1 MKNYKIIL
9 AALCFICIFS
19 CSKTET
25 KKSIKYKDG
34 VYKSFANIKDD
45 WGGTA
50 EVEIKIE
57 EGKIVECTFLCYEKN
72 GNLKGPEYGKVDG
85 VIKNN
90 TASAVKLLFFP
101 FYAPHLRFL
110 PKRSVCENFFR
121 YGLPVR
127 CKANRRLSPA
137 STTALQFS
145 CPKIAAGLK
154 ASK

>member
-57 EGKIVECTFLCYEKN
+57 EGKIGECTFLSYEKN

-85 VIKNN
+85 VIKNMGLYKIAQ
-90 TASAVKLLFFP
+90 ASVLKAAEYGQKLIETQNIDDVDVIAGASISYKLFKDAV
-101 FYAPHLRFL
+101 
-110 PKRSVCENFFR
+110 EN
-121 YGLPVR
+121 
-127 CKANRRLSPA
+127 
-137 STTALQFS
+137 ALQGAMQNA
-145 CPKIAAGLK
+145 KEN
-154 ASK
+154 

>member
-9 AALCFICIFS
+9 VALCFICIFS

-57 EGKIVECTFLCYEKN
+57 EGKIVECTFLSYEKN
-72 GNLKGPEYGKVDG
+72 GNLKGSEYGKVDG
-85 VIKNN
+85 VIKNVGLYKIAQ
-90 TASAVKLLFFP
+90 ASILRAAEYGQKLIETQNIDDVDIIAGASISYKLFKDAV
-101 FYAPHLRFL
+101 
-110 PKRSVCENFFR
+110 EN
-121 YGLPVR
+121 
-127 CKANRRLSPA
+127 
-137 STTALQFS
+137 ALQDAMQNA
-145 CPKIAAGLK
+145 KEN
-154 ASK
+154 

>member
-1 MKNYKIIL
+1 MKTYKIIL

-57 EGKIVECTFLCYEKN
+57 EGKIVECTFLSYEKN

-85 VIKNN
+85 VIKNVGLYKIAQ
-90 TASAVKLLFFP
+90 ASILRAAEYGQKLIQTQNIDDVDVIAGASISYKLFKDAV
-101 FYAPHLRFL
+101 
-110 PKRSVCENFFR
+110 EN
-121 YGLPVR
+121 
-127 CKANRRLSPA
+127 
-137 STTALQFS
+137 ALQGAMQNA
-145 CPKIAAGLK
+145 KEN
-154 ASK
+154 

>member
-50 EVEIKIE
+50 EVEIKIK
-57 EGKIVECTFLCYEKN
+57 EGKIVECTFLSYEKN

-85 VIKNN
+85 VIKNVGLYKIAQ
-90 TASAVKLLFFP
+90 ASILRAAEYGQKLIETQNIDDVDVIAGASISYKLFKDAV
-101 FYAPHLRFL
+101 
-110 PKRSVCENFFR
+110 EN
-121 YGLPVR
+121 
-127 CKANRRLSPA
+127 
-137 STTALQFS
+137 ALQGAMQNA
-145 CPKIAAGLK
+145 KEN
-154 ASK
+154 

>member
-57 EGKIVECTFLCYEKN
+57 EGKIVECTFLSYEKD
-72 GNLKGPEYGKVDG
+72 GKLKGPEYGKVDG
-85 VIKNN
+85 VIKNMGLYKIAQ
-90 TASAVKLLFFP
+90 ASILRAAEYGQKLIETQNIDDVDVIAGASISYKLFKDAV
-101 FYAPHLRFL
+101 
-110 PKRSVCENFFR
+110 EN
-121 YGLPVR
+121 
-127 CKANRRLSPA
+127 
-137 STTALQFS
+137 ALQGAMQNA
-145 CPKIAAGLK
+145 KEN
-154 ASK
+154 

>member
-9 AALCFICIFS
+9 TALCFICIFS

-57 EGKIVECTFLCYEKN
+57 EGKIVECTFLSYEKN
-72 GNLKGPEYGKVDG
+72 GKLKGPEYGKVDG
-85 VIKNN
+85 VIKNVGLYKIAQ
-90 TASAVKLLFFP
+90 ASILRAAEYGQKLIETQNIDDVDVIAGASISYKLFKDAV
-101 FYAPHLRFL
+101 
-110 PKRSVCENFFR
+110 EN
-121 YGLPVR
+121 
-127 CKANRRLSPA
+127 
-137 STTALQFS
+137 ALQS
-145 CPKIAAGLK
+145 AMQNAKEN
-154 ASK
+154 

>member
-57 EGKIVECTFLCYEKN
+57 EGKIVECTFLSYEKN
-72 GNLKGPEYGKVDG
+72 GKLKGPEYGKVDG
-85 VIKNN
+85 VIKNMGLYKIAQ
-90 TASAVKLLFFP
+90 ASILRAAEYGQKLIETQNIDDVDVIAGASISYKLFKDAV
-101 FYAPHLRFL
+101 
-110 PKRSVCENFFR
+110 EN
-121 YGLPVR
+121 
-127 CKANRRLSPA
+127 
-137 STTALQFS
+137 ALQGAMQNA
-145 CPKIAAGLK
+145 KEN
-154 ASK
+154 

>member
-9 AALCFICIFS
+9 VALCFICIFS

-50 EVEIKIE
+50 EVEIKIK
-57 EGKIVECTFLCYEKN
+57 EGKIVECTFLSYEKN

-85 VIKNN
+85 VIKNVGLYKIAQ
-90 TASAVKLLFFP
+90 ASILRAAEYGQKLIETQNIDDVDVIAGASISYKLFKDAV
-101 FYAPHLRFL
+101 
-110 PKRSVCENFFR
+110 EN
-121 YGLPVR
+121 
-127 CKANRRLSPA
+127 
-137 STTALQFS
+137 ALQGA
-145 CPKIAAGLK
+145 KEN
-154 ASK
+154 

>member
-9 AALCFICIFS
+9 VALCFICIFS

-57 EGKIVECTFLCYEKN
+57 EGKIVECTFLSYEKN
-72 GNLKGPEYGKVDG
+72 GNLKGSEYGKVDG
-85 VIKNN
+85 VIKNVGLYKIAQ
-90 TASAVKLLFFP
+90 ASILRAAEYGQKLVETQNIDDVDVIAGASISYKLFKAAV
-101 FYAPHLRFL
+101 
-110 PKRSVCENFFR
+110 EN
-121 YGLPVR
+121 
-127 CKANRRLSPA
+127 
-137 STTALQFS
+137 ALQGAMQNA
-145 CPKIAAGLK
+145 KEN
-154 ASK
+154 

>member
-9 AALCFICIFS
+9 VALCFICIFS

-57 EGKIVECTFLCYEKN
+57 EGKIVECTFLSYEKN
-72 GNLKGPEYGKVDG
+72 GNLKGSEYGKVDG
-85 VIKNN
+85 VIKNVGLYKIAQ
-90 TASAVKLLFFP
+90 ASILRAAEYGQKLIETQNIDDVDVIAGASISYKLFKAAV
-101 FYAPHLRFL
+101 
-110 PKRSVCENFFR
+110 EN
-121 YGLPVR
+121 
-127 CKANRRLSPA
+127 
-137 STTALQFS
+137 ALQGAMQNA
-145 CPKIAAGLK
+145 KEN
-154 ASK
+154 

>member
-9 AALCFICIFS
+9 VALCFICIFS

-57 EGKIVECTFLCYEKN
+57 EGKIVECTFLSYEKN

-85 VIKNN
+85 VIKNMGLYKIAQ
-90 TASAVKLLFFP
+90 ASVLKAAEYGQKLIETQNIDDVDVIAGASISYKLFKDAV
-101 FYAPHLRFL
+101 
-110 PKRSVCENFFR
+110 EN
-121 YGLPVR
+121 
-127 CKANRRLSPA
+127 
-137 STTALQFS
+137 ALQGAMQNA
-145 CPKIAAGLK
+145 KEN
-154 ASK
+154 

>member
-9 AALCFICIFS
+9 VALCFICIFS

-57 EGKIVECTFLCYEKN
+57 EGKIVECTFLSYEKN

-85 VIKNN
+85 VIKNVGLYKIAQ
-90 TASAVKLLFFP
+90 ASILRAAEYGQKLIETQNIDDVDVIAGASISYKLFKDAV
-101 FYAPHLRFL
+101 
-110 PKRSVCENFFR
+110 EN
-121 YGLPVR
+121 
-127 CKANRRLSPA
+127 
-137 STTALQFS
+137 ALQDAMQNV
-145 CPKIAAGLK
+145 KEN
-154 ASK
+154 

>member
-50 EVEIKIE
+50 EVEIKIK
-57 EGKIVECTFLCYEKN
+57 EGKIVECTFLSYEKN

-85 VIKNN
+85 VIKNIGLYKIAQ
-90 TASAVKLLFFP
+90 ASILRAAEYGQKLIETQNIDDVDVIAGASISYKLFKDAV
-101 FYAPHLRFL
+101 
-110 PKRSVCENFFR
+110 EN
-121 YGLPVR
+121 
-127 CKANRRLSPA
+127 
-137 STTALQFS
+137 ALQGAMQNA
-145 CPKIAAGLK
+145 KEN
-154 ASK
+154 

>member
-9 AALCFICIFS
+9 VALCFICIFS

-57 EGKIVECTFLCYEKN
+57 EGKIVECTFLSYEKN
-72 GNLKGPEYGKVDG
+72 GKLKGPEYGKVDG
-85 VIKNN
+85 VIKNVGLYKIAQ
-90 TASAVKLLFFP
+90 ASILRAAEYGQKLIETQNIDDVDVIAGASISYKLFKDAV
-101 FYAPHLRFL
+101 
-110 PKRSVCENFFR
+110 EN
-121 YGLPVR
+121 
-127 CKANRRLSPA
+127 
-137 STTALQFS
+137 ALQGAMQNA
-145 CPKIAAGLK
+145 KEN
-154 ASK
+154 

>member
-9 AALCFICIFS
+9 VALCFICIFS

-57 EGKIVECTFLCYEKN
+57 EGKIVECTFLSYEKN

-85 VIKNN
+85 VIKNMGLYKIAQ
-90 TASAVKLLFFP
+90 ASILRAAEYGQKLIETQNIDDVDVIAGASISYKLFKDAV
-101 FYAPHLRFL
+101 
-110 PKRSVCENFFR
+110 EN
-121 YGLPVR
+121 
-127 CKANRRLSPA
+127 
-137 STTALQFS
+137 ALQGAMQNA
-145 CPKIAAGLK
+145 KEN
-154 ASK
+154 

>member
-9 AALCFICIFS
+9 VALCFICIFS

-50 EVEIKIE
+50 EVEIKIK
-57 EGKIVECTFLCYEKN
+57 EGKIVECTFLSYEKN

-85 VIKNN
+85 VIKNMGLYKIAQ
-90 TASAVKLLFFP
+90 ASVLRAAEYGQKLVETQNIDDVDVIAGASISYKLFKDAV
-101 FYAPHLRFL
+101 
-110 PKRSVCENFFR
+110 EN
-121 YGLPVR
+121 
-127 CKANRRLSPA
+127 
-137 STTALQFS
+137 ALQGAMQNA
-145 CPKIAAGLK
+145 KEN
-154 ASK
+154 

>member
-57 EGKIVECTFLCYEKN
+57 EGKIVECTFLSYEKN
-72 GNLKGPEYGKVDG
+72 GNLKGTEYGKVDG
-85 VIKNN
+85 VIKNMGLYKIAQ
-90 TASAVKLLFFP
+90 ASVLKAAEYGQKLIETQNIDDVDVIAGASISYKLFKDAV
-101 FYAPHLRFL
+101 
-110 PKRSVCENFFR
+110 EN
-121 YGLPVR
+121 
-127 CKANRRLSPA
+127 
-137 STTALQFS
+137 ALQGAMQNA
-145 CPKIAAGLK
+145 KEN
-154 ASK
+154 

>member
-57 EGKIVECTFLCYEKN
+57 EGKIVECTFLSYEKN
-72 GNLKGPEYGKVDG
+72 GNLKGSEYGKVDG
-85 VIKNN
+85 VIKNVGLYKIAQ
-90 TASAVKLLFFP
+90 ASILRAAEYGQKLIETQNIDDVDVIAGASISYKLFKDAV
-101 FYAPHLRFL
+101 
-110 PKRSVCENFFR
+110 EN
-121 YGLPVR
+121 
-127 CKANRRLSPA
+127 
-137 STTALQFS
+137 ALQDAMQNA
-145 CPKIAAGLK
+145 KEN
-154 ASK
+154 

>member
-9 AALCFICIFS
+9 VALCFICIFS

-57 EGKIVECTFLCYEKN
+57 EGKIVECTFLSYEKN

-85 VIKNN
+85 VIKNMGLYKIAQ
-90 TASAVKLLFFP
+90 ASILRAAEYGQKLIQTQNIDDVDVIAGASISYKLFKDAV
-101 FYAPHLRFL
+101 
-110 PKRSVCENFFR
+110 EN
-121 YGLPVR
+121 
-127 CKANRRLSPA
+127 
-137 STTALQFS
+137 ALQDAMQNV
-145 CPKIAAGLK
+145 KEN
-154 ASK
+154 

>member
-9 AALCFICIFS
+9 VALCFICIFS

-57 EGKIVECTFLCYEKN
+57 DGKIVECTFLSYEKN

-85 VIKNN
+85 VIKNMGLYKIAQ
-90 TASAVKLLFFP
+90 ASVLKAAEYGQKLIETQNIDDVDVIAGASISYKLFKDAV
-101 FYAPHLRFL
+101 
-110 PKRSVCENFFR
+110 EN
-121 YGLPVR
+121 
-127 CKANRRLSPA
+127 
-137 STTALQFS
+137 ALQGAMQNA
-145 CPKIAAGLK
+145 KEN
-154 ASK
+154 

>member
-9 AALCFICIFS
+9 VALCFICIFS

-57 EGKIVECTFLCYEKN
+57 EGKIVECTFLSYEKN

-85 VIKNN
+85 VIKNVGLYKIAQ
-90 TASAVKLLFFP
+90 ASILRAAEYGQKLIETQNIDDVDVIAGASISYKLFKDAV
-101 FYAPHLRFL
+101 
-110 PKRSVCENFFR
+110 EN
-121 YGLPVR
+121 
-127 CKANRRLSPA
+127 
-137 STTALQFS
+137 ALQGAMQNA
-145 CPKIAAGLK
+145 KEN
-154 ASK
+154 

>member
-57 EGKIVECTFLCYEKN
+57 DGKIVECTFLSYEKN

-85 VIKNN
+85 VIKNVGLYKIAQ
-90 TASAVKLLFFP
+90 ASILRAAEYGQKLIETQNIDDVDVIAGASISYKLFKDAV
-101 FYAPHLRFL
+101 
-110 PKRSVCENFFR
+110 EN
-121 YGLPVR
+121 
-127 CKANRRLSPA
+127 
-137 STTALQFS
+137 ALQGAMQNA
-145 CPKIAAGLK
+145 KEN
-154 ASK
+154 

>member
-9 AALCFICIFS
+9 VALCFICIFS

-57 EGKIVECTFLCYEKN
+57 EGKIVECTFLSYEKN

-85 VIKNN
+85 VIKNVCLYKIAQ
-90 TASAVKLLFFP
+90 ASILRAAEYGQKLIETQNIDDVDVIAGASISYKLFKDAV
-101 FYAPHLRFL
+101 
-110 PKRSVCENFFR
+110 EN
-121 YGLPVR
+121 
-127 CKANRRLSPA
+127 
-137 STTALQFS
+137 ALQDAMQNV
-145 CPKIAAGLK
+145 KEN
-154 ASK
+154 

>member
-9 AALCFICIFS
+9 VALCFICIFS

-57 EGKIVECTFLCYEKN
+57 EGKIVECTFLSYEKN

-85 VIKNN
+85 VIKNIGLYKIAQ
-90 TASAVKLLFFP
+90 ASILRAAEYGQKLIETQNIDDVDVIAGASISYKLFKDAV
-101 FYAPHLRFL
+101 
-110 PKRSVCENFFR
+110 EN
-121 YGLPVR
+121 
-127 CKANRRLSPA
+127 
-137 STTALQFS
+137 ALQGAMQNA
-145 CPKIAAGLK
+145 KEN
-154 ASK
+154 

>member
-9 AALCFICIFS
+9 VALCFICIFS

-57 EGKIVECTFLCYEKN
+57 EGKIVECTFLSYEKN

-85 VIKNN
+85 VIKKVGLYKIAQ
-90 TASAVKLLFFP
+90 ASILRAAEYGQKLIETQNIDDVDVIAGASISYKLFKDAV
-101 FYAPHLRFL
+101 
-110 PKRSVCENFFR
+110 EN
-121 YGLPVR
+121 
-127 CKANRRLSPA
+127 
-137 STTALQFS
+137 ALQGAMQNA
-145 CPKIAAGLK
+145 KEN
-154 ASK
+154 

>member
-1 MKNYKIIL
+1 MKNYKIIFF
-9 AALCFICIFS
+9 ALCVICIFS

-57 EGKIVECTFLCYEKN
+57 EGKIVECTFLSYEKN

-85 VIKNN
+85 VIKNMGLYKIAQ
-90 TASAVKLLFFP
+90 ASVLRAAEYGQKLVETQNIDDVDVIAGASISYKLFKDAV
-101 FYAPHLRFL
+101 
-110 PKRSVCENFFR
+110 EN
-121 YGLPVR
+121 
-127 CKANRRLSPA
+127 
-137 STTALQFS
+137 ALQGA
-145 CPKIAAGLK
+145 KEN
-154 ASK
+154 

>member
-9 AALCFICIFS
+9 VALCFICIFS

-25 KKSIKYKDG
+25 KKSVKYKDG

-57 EGKIVECTFLCYEKN
+57 EGKIVECAFLSYEKN

-85 VIKNN
+85 VIKNMGLYKIAQ
-90 TASAVKLLFFP
+90 ASVLRAAEYGQKLIETQNIDDVDVIAGASISYKLFKDAV
-101 FYAPHLRFL
+101 
-110 PKRSVCENFFR
+110 EN
-121 YGLPVR
+121 
-127 CKANRRLSPA
+127 
-137 STTALQFS
+137 ALQGAMQNA
-145 CPKIAAGLK
+145 KEN
-154 ASK
+154 

>member
-1 MKNYKIIL
+1 MKTYKIIL

-57 EGKIVECTFLCYEKN
+57 EGKIVECTFLSYEKN

-85 VIKNN
+85 VIKNMGLYKIAQ
-90 TASAVKLLFFP
+90 ASVLRAAEYGQKLIETQNIDDVDVIAGASISYKLFKDAV
-101 FYAPHLRFL
+101 
-110 PKRSVCENFFR
+110 EN
-121 YGLPVR
+121 
-127 CKANRRLSPA
+127 
-137 STTALQFS
+137 ALQGAMQNA
-145 CPKIAAGLK
+145 KEN
-154 ASK
+154 

>member
-9 AALCFICIFS
+9 VALCFICIFS

-57 EGKIVECTFLCYEKN
+57 EGKIVECTFLSYEKN
-72 GNLKGPEYGKVDG
+72 GNLKGSEYGKVDG
-85 VIKNN
+85 VIKNVGLYKIAQ
-90 TASAVKLLFFP
+90 ASILRAAEYGQKLIETQNIDDVDVIAGASISYKLFKDAV
-101 FYAPHLRFL
+101 
-110 PKRSVCENFFR
+110 EN
-121 YGLPVR
+121 
-127 CKANRRLSPA
+127 
-137 STTALQFS
+137 ALQDAMQNA
-145 CPKIAAGLK
+145 KEN
-154 ASK
+154 

>member
-57 EGKIVECTFLCYEKN
+57 EGKIVECTFLSYEKN
-72 GNLKGPEYGKVDG
+72 GNLKGSEYGKVDG
-85 VIKNN
+85 VIKNVGLYKIAQ
-90 TASAVKLLFFP
+90 ASILRAAEYGQKLIETQNIDDVDVIAGASISYTLFKEAV
-101 FYAPHLRFL
+101 
-110 PKRSVCENFFR
+110 EN
-121 YGLPVR
+121 
-127 CKANRRLSPA
+127 
-137 STTALQFS
+137 ALQDAMQNA
-145 CPKIAAGLK
+145 KEN
-154 ASK
+154 

>member
-57 EGKIVECTFLCYEKN
+57 EGKIVECTFLSYEKN
-72 GNLKGPEYGKVDG
+72 GKLKGPEYGKVDG
-85 VIKNN
+85 VIKNMGLYKIAQ
-90 TASAVKLLFFP
+90 ASVLKAAEYGQKLIETQNIDDVDVIAGASISYKLFKDAV
-101 FYAPHLRFL
+101 
-110 PKRSVCENFFR
+110 EN
-121 YGLPVR
+121 
-127 CKANRRLSPA
+127 
-137 STTALQFS
+137 ALQGAMQNA
-145 CPKIAAGLK
+145 KEN
-154 ASK
+154 

>member
-45 WGGTA
+45 WGGIA

-57 EGKIVECTFLCYEKN
+57 DGKIVECTFLSYEKN

-85 VIKNN
+85 VIKNMGLYKIAQ
-90 TASAVKLLFFP
+90 ASVLKAAEYGQKLIETQNIDDVDVIAGASISYKLFKDAV
-101 FYAPHLRFL
+101 
-110 PKRSVCENFFR
+110 EN
-121 YGLPVR
+121 
-127 CKANRRLSPA
+127 
-137 STTALQFS
+137 ALQGAMQNA
-145 CPKIAAGLK
+145 KEN
-154 ASK
+154 